1 MRELIIDRLGWGD
14 DSDFRDAGAVLA
26 AIRAASPT
34 SRDACRSSAGV
45 ATVKHVLDDAWTES
59 VSETLRRLYKLTAAE
74 IEIVRAIVGGR
85 IVKQIARDRDRSTET
100 VRTQVRSILS
110 KTGTHSQAELACV
123 ALRLMAGEDPMPR
136 RRHRHTAEVR
146 IAL

>member
-26 AIRAASPT
+26 AIRAASP
-34 SRDACRSSAGV
+34 SARRSPAGV
-45 ATVKHVLDDAWTES
+45 SAAKHVLDDAWTER
-59 VSETLRRLYKLTAAE
+59 VSETLRRLYKLTGAE
-74 IEIVRAIVGGR
+74 IEIVRSIVGGK

-100 VRTQVRSILS
+100 VRTQVRSILA

-136 RRHRHTAEVR
+136 RRPRPTAEASL
-146 IAL
+146 AL

>member
-1 MRELIIDRLGWGD
+1 MRELIIDRLGWAG

-26 AIRAASPT
+26 AIRAASPA
-34 SRDACRSSAGV
+34 SRDPRRSSAGA
-45 ATVKHVLDDAWTES
+45 ATVRHVLDDAWTES
-59 VSETLRRLYKLTAAE
+59 VSETLRRLYKLTTAE
-74 IEIVRAIVGGR
+74 IEIVRAIVGGK

-123 ALRLMAGEDPMPR
+123 ALRLMAGEDPTPR
-136 RRHRHTAEVR
+136 RRQRPASEVR
-146 IAL
+146 IGL

>member
-1 MRELIIDRLGWGD
+1 M
-14 DSDFRDAGAVLA
+14 
-26 AIRAASPT
+26 
-34 SRDACRSSAGV
+34 
-45 ATVKHVLDDAWTES
+45 KHVVDDAWTER

-74 IEIVRAIVGGR
+74 IEIVRSIVGGK

-123 ALRLMAGEDPMPR
+123 ALRLMAGEDPTPR
-136 RRHRHTAEVR
+136 RRPRPAAEMR
-146 IAL
+146 IGL

>member
-1 MRELIIDRLGWGD
+1 MRELIIDRLGWGG

-26 AIRAASPT
+26 AIRAASP
-34 SRDACRSSAGV
+34 SPRRSSAG
-45 ATVKHVLDDAWTES
+45 APAVKHVLDDAWTER

-74 IEIVRAIVGGR
+74 IEIVRAIVGGK

-123 ALRLMAGEDPMPR
+123 ALRLMAGEDATPR
-136 RRHRHTAEVR
+136 RRPRQTIEIR
-146 IAL
+146 YGL